1 MVVNTTINIRTA
13 HSFRSL
19 YSLGSLQR
27 RLMRAMMK
35 VRMMELAMA
44 KIMNSLNCRRRE
56 IRCHK
61 LLSSSSSRSLERRQ
75 APVAS
80 RRQATTCA
88 EDRFYQSC
96 SAIDVLEHTS
106 IGYLPKGSWQCAGV
120 CETLMRTDLFG
131 DDCVRHG

>member
-13 HSFRSL
+13 SDHCTAWISAETTDKGDDEGENDGVGNGKHYEFVELSTAGDSL
-19 YSLGSLQR
+19 SQVVVIIILQELG
-27 RLMRAMMK
+27 
-35 VRMMELAMA
+35 
-44 KIMNSLNCRRRE
+44 
-56 IRCHK
+56 
-61 LLSSSSSRSLERRQ
+61 RRQ